1 MVSLSDVRPVLYIA
15 RLFGCG
21 AYIIRED
28 DLVLM
33 AHARVYSL
41 AFALLYGSLCATNF
55 CMLNWMDNTLGTKV
69 LALTI
74 ARTAISYSCVLS
86 DILMTFAR
94 NYKIRAALSRMRAFD
109 RAIGYKRGGTRA
121 TRFVYWAVPLVNLS
135 FWSVVGYITFR

>member
-1 MVSLSDVRPVLYIA
+1 MVSLGDVRPVLYIA

-21 AYIIRED
+21 LYIIRED

-41 AFALLYGSLCATNF
+41 AFALLYASLCATNF
-55 CMLNWMDNTLGTKV
+55 YMLNWVEDKLGMKM

-86 DILMTFAR
+86 DILMTLAR
-94 NYKIRAALSRMRAFD
+94 NHKIRAALSRIRSFD

-121 TRFVYWAVPLVNLS
+121 TRFVYWVVPLVNLS